1 MHENE
6 TPTDVGL
13 VRRLL
18 AAQFPQWSDL
28 TIERIESSGTVNA
41 LYRLGDDMVVRLPRM
56 DWGEGAVEKELEWL
70 PKLAPQLPTTIP
82 VPLAKGSPAEDYPWE
97 WGVYPWLVGKHPVA
111 GHASTG
117 LARELA
123 RFVKALRGI
132 DRAGAPAWPRGS
144 FNETWDGPTRNAIVE

>member
-1 MHENE
+1 MTMHENE

-41 LYRLGDDMVVRLPRM
+41 LYRLGDDMVARLPRM

-82 VPLAKGSPAEDYPWE
+82 VPLA
-97 WGVYPWLVGKHPVA
+97 
-111 GHASTG
+111 
-117 LARELA
+117 
-123 RFVKALRGI
+123 
-132 DRAGAPAWPRGS
+132 
-144 FNETWDGPTRNAIVE
+144 